1 MSNFEKPLQRST
13 PTSERERERSLSESP
28 RGKIPRKK
36 FSERGAVATDSAQNA
51 TNLQQITIPTKK
63 LQ

>member
-1 MSNFEKPLQRST
+1 MSNFEKPIQRST
-13 PTSERERERSLSESP
+13 PTSECERERSLNESP

-36 FSERGAVATDSAQNA
+36 FSERGTVATDFNEN
-51 TNLQQITIPTKK
+51 TPNLQQMTIPTKK